1 MEYMGHRISQSR
13 MEIEIIDYVRVGE
26 YLRYSSE
33 RYRRYGGFSIF
44 ILDTILRKQ
53 YLSGIFSYLAKQKIR
68 SFAMLHGTPVSTWLV
83 MFWSKMTKYADQP
96 NKQPKFDP

>member
-1 MEYMGHRISQSR
+1 MYYQLSEGALLAGW
-13 MEIEIIDYVRVGE
+13 GE

-44 ILDTILRKQ
+44 IFILDTILRKK

-68 SFAMLHGTPVSTWLV
+68 YFCNVPWCTCVYVACDV
-83 MFWSKMTKYADQP
+83 MEQND
-96 NKQPKFDP
+96 